1 MFFKQKVYVHFLK
14 VLFLEKIVLSRG
26 VVNIGDTIDV
36 WVSDYFGGVFSPFLS
51 LFFSFLC
58 WCGD

>member
-14 VLFLEKIVLSRG
+14 VLFLEKIFLSRG

-36 WVSDYFGGVFSPFLS
+36 
-51 LFFSFLC
+51 
-58 WCGD
+58 